1 MPTYELNTAKGPIY
15 VEGPPA
21 ATKEQIIAIYNSS
34 IQTATDNRVNQ
45 FENTLN
51 QNFEGRTAA
60 ALETAKARK
69 ATIGDYLGEIPK
81 GLVSGASSMLES
93 GALGLAA
100 ILPEEAEN
108 VVRGGIK
115 SVGKAVQDYVPAD
128 FNLGSTLQK
137 SIPRSVSEAT
147 GSFLGL
153 AGTSMINPLAGVTL
167 AVSAGAGEASE
178 RAREDGASL
187 EDRNLAALLGTIPG
201 ALELLPIK
209 FLSVIN
215 KAQKQNFTDALVRI
229 VEQTGIEG
237 AQEAVSSIA
246 QNLIAREVYK
256 PEQSLT
262 EGTAEEAAL
271 GGSVGAIIQ
280 STLELIAPR
289 KRGGKSSTDSSPQ
302 GELFPDED
310 LGQIPKGLA
319 PEQGELFPDED
330 LGQTPK
336 KSDARQGDLFRKD
349 GSKKDDTP
357 TGLASLRSMRDMVAE
372 SQDQV
377 ADEKARE
384 REGLRAAGRRDEA
397 TFEQPDLFAQELERE
412 RRRLG
417 PEELRNPEQYMDDLE
432 AVTGKTDAD
441 KVKPVSPEQVQINR
455 RKEREASL
463 AMGEPFQRDL
473 VDLMDEDKAR
483 EDSANVRKATEK
495 AAAKERAIEADT
507 ELGLR
512 DMQGRVDPKARRL
525 EDQGRPEQLS
535 FLGDLQQGITR
546 NMLPDRLQSPKEKG
560 GVNEQATE
568 IKPDASRD
576 GVQPFSKNVV
586 NSNNNDPAGD
596 ADPKEGAGGIKP
608 PTNGRLGSTSVVSG
622 LPDGTKGAESATLGD
637 IPKGIE
643 GVAGKKA
650 IDPKKTEAAQ
660 VARLYDEET
669 PDAVK
674 KVFGSSTTTNPLSEP
689 DNKKIKDKILR
700 GATKSDKSKKE
711 DIPVVAYLRAFSNPF
726 DGIEM
731 ALFDKVNATP
741 IAKQAATYKD
751 KAGNPVKDTDV
762 ASKADVEAR
771 RGMGGV
777 ASKKGELSSADRT
790 IAWARA
796 NLSKEANVKIS
807 KRLQQLEDNQKNTMV
822 FEGGPDRVVASQA
835 AGLLNVR
842 KNLESLVLS
851 NYTDPMELVKAYPDV
866 YPSKAAVEKAMFD
879 DPSFG
884 INVQL
889 GLNIGA
895 VVGLDVP
902 IDPAVETAVNEGD
915 LGAVLTIIADTN
927 PVKQIR
933 QLAEAYA
940 KLIGSTKI
948 VIKKDLKADDG
959 RSVAG
964 LFDPKTNTISL
975 NKEAGINTHT
985 IMHEMS
991 HAVASAD
998 IANPESSAGQQFNKL
1013 FNDVKEYL

>member
-51 QNFEGRTAA
+51 QNFEDRTAA

-289 KRGGKSSTDSSPQ
+289 KRGGKSSTDSETLAIEDMRDKRIEDQRQ
-302 GELFPDED
+302 GLGSLQIEDQRVSQARAAIGEALDTDGAVSLEKMQSIVTDSGIPFAELEGVVAEEMGKRGNALAQRAKTELDAEEELKNRLQIEGPESLGLTSDNDGNILTRDQKIQQTEAGRVKAKEDED
-310 LGQIPKGLA
+310 
-319 PEQGELFPDED
+319 
-330 LGQTPK
+330 
-336 KSDARQGDLFRKD
+336 AR
-349 GSKKDDTP
+349 
-357 TGLASLRSMRDMVAE
+357 M
-372 SQDQV
+372 
-377 ADEKARE
+377 KA
-384 REGLRAAGRRDEA
+384 
-397 TFEQPDLFAQELERE
+397 
-412 RRRLG
+412 
-417 PEELRNPEQYMDDLE
+417 LRNEAKPKTDDSIDKTKAKVKSQYQINPTVEFNIKKDLE
-432 AVTGKTDAD
+432 ANY
-441 KVKPVSPEQVQINR
+441 P
-455 RKEREASL
+455 
-463 AMGEPFQRDL
+463 
-473 VDLMDEDKAR
+473 
-483 EDSANVRKATEK
+483 
-495 AAAKERAIEADT
+495 
-507 ELGLR
+507 
-512 DMQGRVDPKARRL
+512 RL
-525 EDQGRPEQLS
+525 SNLQL
-535 FLGDLQQGITR
+535 
-546 NMLPDRLQSPKEKG
+546 KG
-560 GVNEQATE
+560 GVNEQTTE
-568 IKPDASRD
+568 TKPDAGRD
-576 GVQPFSKNVV
+576 GVPPPSEDVV
-586 NSNNNDPAGD
+586 NANNIDLAGN
-596 ADPKEGAGGIKP
+596 ADTKKGAGGIKSP
-608 PTNGRLGSTSVVSG
+608 AGGGLGSTSVVSG
-622 LPDGTKGAESATLGD
+622 LPDGTEGAESATLGD

-689 DNKKIKDKILR
+689 DNKKIKDKILQ

-711 DIPVVAYLRAFSNPF
+711 DVPVVAYLRAFSNPF

-807 KRLQQLEDNQKNTMV
+807 KRLQQLEANQKNTMV

-851 NYTDPMELVKAYPDV
+851 KYADPIELVKEYPDV

-940 KLIGSTKI
+940 KLVGSTKI

-1013 FNDVKEYL
+1013 FNDVKNT